1 VRSQI
6 VAEAAGQGAAVLF
19 ASHDL
24 MEVQSI
30 ASRVLLLA
38 EGRAAA
44 WGSYE
49 EVTPVAAAVFAQTP
63 ERAA

>member
-1 VRSQI
+1 
-6 VAEAAGQGAAVLF
+6 
-19 ASHDL
+19 
-24 MEVQSI
+24 
-30 ASRVLLLA
+30 VLLLA